1 MKQRVGSVSI
11 AVTAR
16 SWTQRFAFVLLILLS
31 FGIMLVGKADTM
43 VVSRARTLLI
53 DLIAPVMDAA
63 SRPIASAKEAASTV
77 QELIALKQENTR
89 LADENKTLLEW
100 QSIGRELQSQNA
112 ALRDLLKFTPDP
124 RASYVTAPVI
134 ADASSSYVRSLIVL
148 AGQSDGVVKG
158 QAAISGAGL
167 VGRVL
172 EVGRRASRVLLLTD
186 ISARVPVVIERTRDQ
201 AVLAGNNS
209 DNPEL
214 QYLPRDV
221 DIKVGDRIVTSGVY
235 RDLRRR
241 RQLSGRPAGRRSGAG
256 RRPYPGAALCAARP
270 DGIHPAGRL
279 QPARHPDAGPSA
291 STPRRPRMGPS
302 PGLGKLPRAQ

>member
-11 AVTAR
+11 AVAAR
-16 SWTQRFAFVLLILLS
+16 NWTQRFAFVLLILLS
-31 FGIMLVGKADTM
+31 FGIMLVGKADTV

-63 SRPIASAKEAASTV
+63 SRPIASAKEAANTV
-77 QELIALKQENTR
+77 QELVALKQENAR
-89 LADENKTLLEW
+89 LAEENKTLLEW

-112 ALRDLLKFTPDP
+112 SLRDLLKFTPDP

-148 AGQSDGVVKG
+148 AGQNDGVVKG
-158 QAAISGAGL
+158 QAAITGAGL

-172 EVGRRASRVLLLTD
+172 EVGKRASRVLLLTD

-221 DIKVGDRIVTSGVY
+221 DIKVGDRIVTSGVGGNFPVGLPVGEVTRVGDGHILVQLY
-235 RDLRRR
+235 AQLERMENIRLVDYSLPGILMQDLGIDTS
-241 RQLSGRPAGRRSGAG
+241 QASDVTSPA
-256 RRPYPGAALCAARP
+256 
-270 DGIHPAGRL
+270 
-279 QPARHPDAGPSA
+279 
-291 STPRRPRMGPS
+291 M
-302 PGLGKLPRAQ
+302 GKLHRAQ

>member
-11 AVTAR
+11 AVAAR
-16 SWTQRFAFVLLILLS
+16 SWTQRFAFVLLVLLS
-31 FGIMLVGKADTM
+31 FGIMLVGKADTV

-77 QELIALKQENTR
+77 QELVALKQENAR
-89 LADENKTLLEW
+89 LAEENKTLLEW

-112 ALRDLLKFTPDP
+112 ALRDLLKFTPNP

-134 ADASSSYVRSLIVL
+134 ADTSSSYVRSLIVL
-148 AGQSDGVVKG
+148 AGQNDGVVKG
-158 QAAISGAGL
+158 QAAITGAGL

-221 DIKVGDRIVTSGVY
+221 DIKVGDRIVTSGVGGNFPVGLPVGEVTRVADGHILVQLY
-235 RDLRRR
+235 AQLDRMEYIRLVDYSLPGILMQDLGIDT
-241 RQLSGRPAGRRSGAG
+241 SKAAGV
-256 RRPYPGAALCAARP
+256 
-270 DGIHPAGRL
+270 
-279 QPARHPDAGPSA
+279 
-291 STPRRPRMGPS
+291 TS

>member
-1 MKQRVGSVSI
+1 V
-11 AVTAR
+11 
-16 SWTQRFAFVLLILLS
+16 LLS
-31 FGIMLVGKADTM
+31 FGVMLVGKADTV
-43 VVSRARTLLI
+43 VVSRARMLLI

-77 QELIALKQENTR
+77 QELVALKQENAR
-89 LADENKTLLEW
+89 LVEENKTLLEW

-148 AGQSDGVVKG
+148 AGQNDGVVKG
-158 QAAISGAGL
+158 QAAITGAGL

-172 EVGRRASRVLLLTD
+172 EVGKRASRVLLLTD

-201 AVLAGNNS
+201 AVLSGNNS

-221 DIKVGDRIVTSGVY
+221 DIKVGDRIVTSGVGGNFPVGLPVGEVMRVADGHILVQLY
-235 RDLRRR
+235 AQLDRMEYIRLVDYSLPGILMQDLGIDTS
-241 RQLSGRPAGRRSGAG
+241 QSTDVTSPA
-256 RRPYPGAALCAARP
+256 
-270 DGIHPAGRL
+270 
-279 QPARHPDAGPSA
+279 
-291 STPRRPRMGPS
+291 
-302 PGLGKLPRAQ
+302 LGKLHHAQ

>member
-11 AVTAR
+11 AVAAR

-31 FGIMLVGKADTM
+31 FGIMLVGKADTV

-63 SRPIASAKEAASTV
+63 SRPIASAKEAANTV
-77 QELIALKQENTR
+77 QELIALKDENAR
-89 LADENKTLLEW
+89 LAEENKTLLEW
-100 QSIGRELQSQNA
+100 QSIGRELQSQNS

-148 AGQSDGVVKG
+148 AGQNDGVVKG

-201 AVLAGNNS
+201 AVLSGNNS

-221 DIKVGDRIVTSGVY
+221 DIKVGDRIVTSGVGGNFPVGLPVGEVVRVGEGHILVQLY
-235 RDLRRR
+235 AQLDRMEYIRLVDYSLPGILMQDLGIDT
-241 RQLSGRPAGRRSGAG
+241 SKAADGA
-256 RRPYPGAALCAARP
+256 
-270 DGIHPAGRL
+270 
-279 QPARHPDAGPSA
+279 
-291 STPRRPRMGPS
+291 S

>member
-1 MKQRVGSVSI
+1 
-11 AVTAR
+11 
-16 SWTQRFAFVLLILLS
+16 
-31 FGIMLVGKADTM
+31 MLVGKADTV

-63 SRPIASAKEAASTV
+63 SRPIASAKEAANSV
-77 QELIALKQENTR
+77 QELIALKQENAR
-89 LADENKTLLEW
+89 LAEENQTLLEW

-124 RASYVTAPVI
+124 RSSYIAAPVI
-134 ADASSSYVRSLIVL
+134 ADTSSSYVRSLIVL
-148 AGQSDGVVKG
+148 AGEGDGVIKG
-158 QAAISGAGL
+158 QAAITGAGL

-221 DIKVGDRIVTSGVY
+221 DIKVGDRIVTSGVGGNFPVGLPVGEVTRVADGHILVQLY
-235 RDLRRR
+235 AQLERMEYLRLVDYSLPGILLQDLGVDA
-241 RQLSGRPAGRRSGAG
+241 SKADVTSPA
-256 RRPYPGAALCAARP
+256 
-270 DGIHPAGRL
+270 
-279 QPARHPDAGPSA
+279 
-291 STPRRPRMGPS
+291 
-302 PGLGKLPRAQ
+302 LGKLPRAQ

>member
-1 MKQRVGSVSI
+1 
-11 AVTAR
+11 
-16 SWTQRFAFVLLILLS
+16 
-31 FGIMLVGKADTM
+31 MLVGKADTV

-53 DLIAPVMDAA
+53 DLIAPMMDAA
-63 SRPIASAKEAASTV
+63 SRPIASAKEAANTV
-77 QELIALKQENTR
+77 QDLLALKQENAR
-89 LADENKTLLEW
+89 LAEENKTLLEW

-112 ALRDLLKFTPDP
+112 SLRDLLKFTPDP

-148 AGQSDGVVKG
+148 AGQKDGVVKG
-158 QAAISGAGL
+158 QAAITGAGL

-221 DIKVGDRIVTSGVY
+221 DIKVGDRIVTSGVGGNFPVGLPVGEVVRVEGHILVQLY
-235 RDLRRR
+235 AQLDRMEYIRLVDYSLPGILMQDLGIDT
-241 RQLSGRPAGRRSGAG
+241 SKAADVTSPA
-256 RRPYPGAALCAARP
+256 
-270 DGIHPAGRL
+270 
-279 QPARHPDAGPSA
+279 
-291 STPRRPRMGPS
+291 
-302 PGLGKLPRAQ
+302 LGKLPRAQ

>member
-11 AVTAR
+11 AVAAR
-16 SWTQRFAFVLLILLS
+16 SWTQRFAFVLLTLLA
-31 FGIMLVGKADTM
+31 FGIMLIGKADT
-43 VVSRARTLLI
+43 VVISRARTVVI
-53 DLIAPVMDAA
+53 DMLAPVMNAA
-63 SRPIASAKEAASTV
+63 SRPIASAKDVAAQV
-77 QELIALKQENTR
+77 ENLVALKEENAR
-89 LADENKTLLEW
+89 LQSENQTLLEW
-100 QSIGRELQSQNA
+100 QTVGRELQSQNA

-124 RASYVTAPVI
+124 RATYVTAPVI
-134 ADASSSYVRSLIVL
+134 ADTSSSYVRSLIVL
-148 AGQSDGVVKG
+148 AGAGDGVVKG

-221 DIKVGDRIVTSGVY
+221 DIKVGDRIVTSGVGGNFPVGLPVGEVVGIGEGHILVQLY
-235 RDLRRR
+235 AQLDRMEYIRLVDYSLPGILMQDLGIDT
-241 RQLSGRPAGRRSGAG
+241 SKAADGA
-256 RRPYPGAALCAARP
+256 
-270 DGIHPAGRL
+270 
-279 QPARHPDAGPSA
+279 
-291 STPRRPRMGPS
+291 S

>member
-1 MKQRVGSVSI
+1 
-11 AVTAR
+11 
-16 SWTQRFAFVLLILLS
+16 
-31 FGIMLVGKADTM
+31 MLVGKADTV

-63 SRPIASAKEAASTV
+63 SRPIASAKEAANTV
-77 QELIALKQENTR
+77 QELVALKEENAR
-89 LADENKTLLEW
+89 LAEENKTLLEW

-124 RASYVTAPVI
+124 RATYIAAPVI
-134 ADASSSYVRSLIVL
+134 ADASSSYIRSLIVL
-148 AGQSDGVVKG
+148 AGQNDGVVKG
-158 QAAISGAGL
+158 QAAITGAGL

-172 EVGRRASRVLLLTD
+172 EVGKRASRVLLLTD

-221 DIKVGDRIVTSGVY
+221 DIKVGDRIVTSGVGGNFPVGLPVGEVTRVADGHILVQLY
-235 RDLRRR
+235 AQLERMEYIRLVDYSLPGILMQDLGIDTS
-241 RQLSGRPAGRRSGAG
+241 QATDVTSPA
-256 RRPYPGAALCAARP
+256 
-270 DGIHPAGRL
+270 
-279 QPARHPDAGPSA
+279 
-291 STPRRPRMGPS
+291 M
-302 PGLGKLPRAQ
+302 GKLHRAQ